1 MGDVASA
8 YRHLSASCSDASW
21 LGLTVPE
28 AGVIGIDMS
37 APFGWCGSPN
47 VYCAFGNGIS
57 WLVAHESPAT
67 IHPTSAADKRTF
79 WGFNYIDDHV
89 LIEHDTADRLDCADI
104 ALRLAMMATF
114 GPDSLNLNKFTQWST
129 DLHALGLN
137 WDLSLGIVSMPQDK
151 ISKAMSRVDSML
163 AQIKTSRYELE
174 KVLGSLRHVCSCIRP
189 ARAFY
194 QNLHTLLRRLPR
206 FGTHVLPVA
215 ALDDLRW
222 FATILRVGRLAGV
235 PTSIFAKIFTP
246 QFILE
251 MDASDEGLANLFPAR
266 CLFIQLNWD
275 ASELSLI
282 EQCNVKTGANIPAN
296 HTPSSVN
303 RANQSLFSINVREH
317 ICVAL
322 AIAVWGPILADPT
335 GRRTIHVQALSDN
348 TSALAWSS
356 SLASAIA
363 YAQALNRS
371 LGLHQAQ
378 HNLHV
383 TSAHIP
389 GALNTHPDA
398 ALQTSRALQNDL
410 VNAHSPLVPIANTPV
425 SSLRIHAITAL
436 HGAALAPSSA
446 SRYTQVWG
454 EWEHHQHS
462 IGQSKWLTKATASA
476 ALFGYAQSL
485 WSTEAR
491 RPNAT
496 STIRSKIAVISWY
509 HRCAL
514 GFAVQLN
521 TEHAIQLRGMDR
533 TRPVRHAK
541 DPVSIALLQTI
552 RGRLH
557 LSASHDKDI

>member
-8 YRHLSASCSDASW
+8 YRHLSASCPDASW
-21 LGLTVPE
+21 FGLTVPE

-47 VYCAFGNGIS
+47 VYCAFSNGIS

-79 WGFNYIDDHV
+79 WGFNYIDDHI

-104 ALRLAMMATF
+104 ALRLAMMATL

-163 AQIKTSRYELE
+163 AQIKTSRHELE

-194 QNLHTLLRRLPR
+194 QNLHTILRRLPR

-222 FATILRVGRLAGV
+222 FVTILRVGRLAGV
-235 PTSIFAKIFTP
+235 STSIFAKISTP

-251 MDASDEGLANLFPAR
+251 MDASDEGLAMLFPAR

-356 SLASAIA
+356 SLASANA

-371 LGLHQAQ
+371 LGSHQAQ

-398 ALQTSRALQNDL
+398 GSRMRRE
-410 VNAHSPLVPIANTPV
+410 P
-425 SSLRIHAITAL
+425 
-436 HGAALAPSSA
+436 
-446 SRYTQVWG
+446 YT
-454 EWEHHQHS
+454 
-462 IGQSKWLTKATASA
+462 
-476 ALFGYAQSL
+476 
-485 WSTEAR
+485 
-491 RPNAT
+491 
-496 STIRSKIAVISWY
+496 TI
-509 HRCAL
+509 
-514 GFAVQLN
+514 
-521 TEHAIQLRGMDR
+521 
-533 TRPVRHAK
+533 
-541 DPVSIALLQTI
+541 
-552 RGRLH
+552 
-557 LSASHDKDI
+557 